1 MNNYLKYY
9 YNKMFHPLA
18 MGYTF
23 TVSFFF
29 CFMGVF
35 VCQVMGYLLGLCEL
49 SISGT
54 FISLPMA
61 FVGFFV
67 LHYCSF
73 RRNKK
78 VRQSAEFTYKQFK
91 DWFRLN
97 PNRMVFSDYGAGFYY
112 LFNPKSDVKKY
123 DSHWD
128 LSDYTYLQPK
138 TFVDYVRFAYFI
150 HKNYWVS
157 ENCNLMNV
165 EKREIL

>member
-1 MNNYLKYY
+1 MKSNYLKYY

-49 SISGT
+49 SIPGT
-54 FISLPMA
+54 FISVPMA

-67 LHYCSF
+67 LHYLSF

-78 VRQSAEFTYKQFK
+78 VRNTGEFTYKQFR

-97 PNRMVFSDYGAGFYY
+97 PKRIIFSDYGAGFYY
-112 LFNPKSDVKKY
+112 LFNPEDKEYKTQ
-123 DSHWD
+123 WD
-128 LSDYTYLQPK
+128 ISDYTYLQPK

-150 HKNYWVS
+150 QKNYLIGGNSSLV
-157 ENCNLMNV
+157 
-165 EKREIL
+165 

>member
-1 MNNYLKYY
+1 MDNYLKYY

-35 VCQVMGYLLGLCEL
+35 ICQVMGYLLGLCEL
-49 SISGT
+49 SIPGT
-54 FISLPMA
+54 FISIPMA

-67 LHYCSF
+67 LHYLSF

-78 VRQSAEFTYKQFK
+78 VRNTAEFTYSQFR

-97 PNRMVFSDYGAGFYY
+97 PKRIIFSDYGAGFYY
-112 LFNPKSDVKKY
+112 LFKPENKEYKTQ
-123 DSHWD
+123 WD
-128 LSDYTYLQPK
+128 ISNYVYLQPK
-138 TFVDYVRFAYFI
+138 TFVDYIRFTFFVQ
-150 HKNYWVS
+150 KNYFVGD
-157 ENCNLMNV
+157 NKNLMMY
-165 EKREIL
+165 